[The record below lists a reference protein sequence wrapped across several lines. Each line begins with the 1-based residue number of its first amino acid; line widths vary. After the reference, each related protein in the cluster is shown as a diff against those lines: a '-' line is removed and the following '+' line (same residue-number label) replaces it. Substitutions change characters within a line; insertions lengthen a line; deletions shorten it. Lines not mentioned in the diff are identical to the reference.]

1 MTEGLCP
8 SVLEKFRLLAD
19 GGGMV
24 NMEHVDGGAMIIALA
39 GDLDCSA
46 ADQLRD
52 ATNRAA
58 ARTCR
63 VVIEMSAVTDVPTP
77 VLGVLVG
84 AWHTLEDRLTLRC
97 SQPVQDVLERTGLDR
112 LLPVA

>member
-1 MTEGLCP
+1 
-8 SVLEKFRLLAD
+8 
-19 GGGMV
+19 MV
-24 NMEHVDGGAMIIALA
+24 QIQQVDGGATIIALA
-39 GDLDCSA
+39 GHLDRSA
-46 ADQLRD
+46 AGQLRD

-58 ARTCR
+58 LKPFR

-84 AWHTLEDRLTLRC
+84 AWHTLDDRLTLRC
-97 SQPVQDVLERTGLDR
+97 SASVHDALEASGLGR